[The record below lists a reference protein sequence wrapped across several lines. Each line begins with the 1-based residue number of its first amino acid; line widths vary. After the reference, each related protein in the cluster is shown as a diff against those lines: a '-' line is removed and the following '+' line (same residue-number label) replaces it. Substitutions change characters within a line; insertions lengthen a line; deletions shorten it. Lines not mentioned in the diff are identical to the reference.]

1 MVEVL
6 CLAEVGEVLVVG
18 KDLNWKWGSTQI
30 MVPSFQG
37 VDHSK
42 KFSVIDIIISFSW
55 EKGIR

>member
-18 KDLNWKWGSTQI
+18 KDLNWERGSSQI

-37 VDHSK
+37 VDNSK
-42 KFSVIDIIISFSW
+42 EFSIIDIVISFGW
-55 EKGIR
+55 EKGV